1 VKPEDLIDEALFSVA
16 LQAYRRQGRA
26 SGGVEQAPS
35 KATSSQEGNVV
46 VLRNAHREL
55 LARYRV
61 LERGGGLGFK
71 GPKSET

>member
-16 LQAYRRQGRA
+16 LQAYRRQCRVL
-26 SGGVEQAPS
+26 GGVEQAPS
-35 KATSSQEGNVV
+35 KAASSQEGNVV

-55 LARYRV
+55 ARYRV
-61 LERGGGLGFK
+61 LERGGRPGFK

>member
-1 VKPEDLIDEALFSVA
+1 MDEALFSVA
-16 LQAYRRQGRA
+16 IQAYRRQGRA

-35 KATSSQEGNVV
+35 KAASSQEGNAV

-61 LERGGGLGFK
+61 LDRGGRPGFK